1 MSEAQ
6 WDVQLIGHNDA
17 TTNERRTAAL
27 RSFVRLL
34 ALVRSI
40 RSFVRSIDS
49 FAFGDSVVLLSFG
62 LMTQ

>member
-1 MSEAQ
+1 MSKAQ

-17 TTNERRTAAL
+17 TTNERRTAL
-27 RSFVRLL
+27 RSFVCSL
-34 ALVRSI
+34 ALVGW
-40 RSFVRSIDS
+40 FVRSIDS